1 MLAALALAAQIVNI
15 DVIAADGRGRSV
27 ENLNAADFEL
37 RDDGTIRPVE
47 GARLIKDDARL
58 FAIYLDE
65 YHVTAG
71 AATAR
76 VREALARF
84 IERDLGPADRIV
96 VLKPLD
102 SLFHIELTRDR
113 EAARAIV
120 AGFEGRKGEYD
131 ARNDYERNFIAGT
144 PARIEAARTQ
154 VAWSAINALAV
165 HLGTLG
171 DRRKTLIV
179 VSEGL
184 TRMERRRG
192 QETLP
197 SLEAVVRSAT
207 RSNVAIYPFDPNA
220 TPTPTLTPTL
230 TPTPT
235 PTLTLTPTP
244 TPTPPL
250 TPAPLEW
257 LAGETDGQMI
267 GADSEGGLRRA
278 AADATTYYLLT
289 YQVANPD
296 DGKFH
301 DLQVRVKRA
310 NVNVRARKG
319 YFAPSPDDAL
329 RAAVLERINAP
340 KPAAPPE
347 PAPHAST
354 LIRPWFGWSRGD
366 SGRTRVTFV
375 WEPAAGVPGDRV
387 RRVASRL
394 VLTALDKD
402 GAVLFEGPVSPT
414 GPGAI
419 EELGNVPARA
429 VFDAP
434 AGRIRLRM
442 TIQDAAAQAIDH
454 DVRELSVRD
463 LRGDVVIG
471 TPQLLRARN
480 AREFRALDEP
490 AAVPVASRE
499 FSRTERLLVRVPIY
513 AASDELPSVSAR
525 LLNRSG
531 QAMRQLPVSAAA
543 EPNRFDEIDLPLAGL
558 AAGEYIVEVVAVTSR
573 GQATDRIAFRVIS

>member
-1 MLAALALAAQIVNI
+1 MLAALALATQIVNI
-15 DVIAADGRGRSV
+15 DVIAADTRGRSV
-27 ENLNAADFEL
+27 ENLKLADFEI
-37 RDDGTIRPVE
+37 RDDGAVRTVE
-47 GARLIKDDARL
+47 GARLVKDDARL

-65 YHVTAG
+65 YHVASG
-71 AATAR
+71 PATAR
-76 VREALARF
+76 VRDAVAQF
-84 IERDLGPADRIV
+84 IERDLGPNDLV
-96 VLKPLD
+96 VVMKPLD
-102 SLFHIELTRDR
+102 SLFRIELTRDR
-113 EAARAIV
+113 DAARAVV

-131 ARNDYERNFIAGT
+131 PRNDYERNFIAGT
-144 PARIEAARTQ
+144 PARVEAARTQ
-154 VAWSAINALAV
+154 VVWSAINALAI

-171 DRRKTLIV
+171 DRRKTLVV

-184 TRMERRRG
+184 SRMERRRG

-197 SLEAVVRSAT
+197 SFEAVIRSAT
-207 RSNVAIYPFDPNA
+207 RSNVAIYPFDPSA
-220 TPTPTLTPTL
+220 TPTSAPAPTPSPAPAPTPSPTPA
-230 TPTPT
+230 PTPT
-235 PTLTLTPTP
+235 P
-244 TPTPPL
+244 
-250 TPAPLEW
+250 LER
-257 LAGETDGQMI
+257 LAAETDGQMI
-267 GADSEGGLRRA
+267 GADPQGGLRRA
-278 AADATTYYLLT
+278 AADASTYYLLT

-296 DGKFH
+296 DGRFH
-301 DLQVRVKRA
+301 DVQVRVKRA

-319 YFAPSPDDAL
+319 YFAPSPDDTL

-340 KPAAPPE
+340 KPAIPPE

-375 WEPAAGVPGDRV
+375 WEPAARVPGDRG
-387 RRVASRL
+387 RLLASRL

-414 GPGAI
+414 GPATI

-442 TIQDAAAQAIDH
+442 TIQDAAAQVIDH
-454 DVRELSVRD
+454 DIRDLSVRD

-471 TPQLLRARN
+471 TPQVLRARN
-480 AREFRALDEP
+480 AREFRALDDA

-499 FSRTERLLVRVPIY
+499 FSRTERLLLRVPIY
-513 AASDELPSVSAR
+513 AVSDEPAVSAR

-531 QAMRQLPVSAAA
+531 QAMRQLTVSTSAK
-543 EPNRFDEIDLPLAGL
+543 PSQLDEIDLPLAGL
-558 AAGEYIVEVVAVTSR
+558 AAGEYIVEVVAVTSS
-573 GQATDRIAFRVIS
+573 GQAKDRITLRVIS

>member
-1 MLAALALAAQIVNI
+1 MLAALALATQIVNI
-15 DVIAADGRGRSV
+15 DVIAADTRGRSV
-27 ENLNAADFEL
+27 ENLKLADFEI
-37 RDDGTIRPVE
+37 RDDGTVRTVE
-47 GARLIKDDARL
+47 GARLVKDDARL

-65 YHVTAG
+65 YHVASGAPTAH
-71 AATAR
+71 
-76 VREALARF
+76 VRDAVTQF
-84 IERDLGPADRIV
+84 IERDLGPNDLLV
-96 VLKPLD
+96 VMRPLD
-102 SLFHIELTRDR
+102 SLFRIELTRDHD
-113 EAARAIV
+113 AARAVV

-131 ARNDYERNFIAGT
+131 PRNDYERNFIAGT
-144 PARIEAARTQ
+144 PARVEAARTQ
-154 VAWSAINALAV
+154 VAWSAINALAI

-184 TRMERRRG
+184 SRMERRRG

-197 SLEAVVRSAT
+197 SFEAVVRSAT
-207 RSNVAIYPFDPNA
+207 RSNVAIYPFDPSA
-220 TPTPTLTPTL
+220 TPTPTPTPTLTPTATA
-230 TPTPT
+230 TPTA
-235 PTLTLTPTP
+235 
-244 TPTPPL
+244 
-250 TPAPLEW
+250 TPAPSPLER
-257 LAGETDGQMI
+257 LAAETDGQMI
-267 GADSEGGLRRA
+267 GADPEGGLRGA
-278 AADATTYYLLT
+278 AADASTYYLLT

-301 DLQVRVKRA
+301 DVQVRVKRA
-310 NVNVRARKG
+310 NINVRARKG

-340 KPAAPPE
+340 KPAVPPE

-375 WEPAAGVPGDRV
+375 WEPATRVPGDRG
-387 RRVASRL
+387 RLIASRL

-402 GAVLFEGPVSPT
+402 GAVLFEGAVSPT
-414 GPGAI
+414 GPATI
-419 EELGNVPARA
+419 DELGNVPARA

-471 TPQLLRARN
+471 TPQVLRARN

-499 FSRTERLLVRVPIY
+499 FSRTERLLLRVPIY
-513 AASDELPSVSAR
+513 AASDEAPTVSAR

-531 QAMRQLPVSAAA
+531 QAMRQLTVSAAA
-543 EPNRFDEIDLPLAGL
+543 QPNRFDAIDLPLAGL
-558 AAGEYIVEVVAVTSR
+558 AAGEYIVEVVAVTSS
-573 GQATDRIAFRVIS
+573 GQAKDRITFRVIS